1 MKSKLLQSR
10 VAKNA
15 GWLIGAKV
23 AQMLINLAVSIL
35 VTRFLGPSNFG
46 LINYGTAY
54 TAFFLSLCTL
64 GLNSILVKE
73 FVDCRWEQGTVL
85 GTALVLRAISS
96 ALSAVMILCIV
107 SIVDRDDPA
116 AIAVTALCSLGLLFN
131 IFDVFNYWFQSRLE
145 SKVTALAALCAYVV
159 TAVYKVALYVRGK
172 SVTWFAF
179 ATSVDYI
186 VLAVLLLA
194 CYRRH
199 GGTRLRFSWAC
210 GRDLL
215 KRSYHFILPGMMV
228 AIYGYVDKFMLKHMI
243 NDAEIGYYST
253 AVSVCSMWS
262 FVLSAIID
270 SVYPSIMEAYQ
281 TDRELYLRRNRQLY
295 AIVFYVSAAVSVV
308 IALLGKYVIWLLYGQ
323 AYLPAAAPLRVITW
337 YTAFSY
343 LGVARNAW
351 VVCEGKQ
358 RYLKYLYLS
367 AAAINVV
374 LNLLLI
380 PGGGAVG
387 AAAASLLT
395 QAATILAAPMLI
407 PAMRENTR
415 LMLQAI
421 LLRDVLPRRETA
433 DNAKS
438 S

>member
-1 MKSKLLQSR
+1 M
-10 VAKNA
+10 
-15 GWLIGAKV
+15 
-23 AQMLINLAVSIL
+23 
-35 VTRFLGPSNFG
+35 
-46 LINYGTAY
+46 
-54 TAFFLSLCTL
+54 
-64 GLNSILVKE
+64 
-73 FVDCRWEQGTVL
+73 
-85 GTALVLRAISS
+85 
-96 ALSAVMILCIV
+96 
-107 SIVDRDDPA
+107 
-116 AIAVTALCSLGLLFN
+116 
-131 IFDVFNYWFQSRLE
+131 
-145 SKVTALAALCAYVV
+145 
-159 TAVYKVALYVRGK
+159 
-172 SVTWFAF
+172 
-179 ATSVDYI
+179 
-186 VLAVLLLA
+186 LAVLLLA

-199 GGTRLRFSWAC
+199 GGTRLHFSWAC

-433 DNAKS
+433 NNAKS